1 MLKTF
6 TILALWIAALAA
18 ALGFEIPQSR
28 AAAGDEPWCI
38 LDDEGRSHC
47 QYSSP
52 QQCLQEIANG
62 NRGFCTQNPWGSA
75 AAAAPP
81 QRSRRN
87 K

>member
-6 TILALWIAALAA
+6 TILALWIAASAA
-18 ALGFEIPQSR
+18 ALGFAIPQSR
-28 AAAGDEPWCI
+28 AAAGEEPWCI

-47 QYSSP
+47 QYSSS
-52 QQCLQEIANG
+52 QQCLQEIASG

-75 AAAAPP
+75 AAAPP
-81 QRSRRN
+81 QQRSRRN